1 MTERERTEDY
11 IVSLE
16 SGHGSLCDEIARTAR
31 EEGVPIIRPGTAA
44 LLKTLV
50 TAVQPSAI
58 LEVGTAV
65 GYSALLMAQAM
76 PEACVITTI
85 EKYKKRI
92 PQARENFKRAG
103 EERRIHLIEGDAGDI
118 LQKLEG
124 PYEFIFMD
132 AAKGQYLN
140 WLPQVLRLLSPGGM
154 LMSDNI
160 LQEGTVLESRF
171 SVERRDRTIHSRM
184 REYLYCLKHHPDLTT
199 AIVPIGDG
207 VAISVKK
214 GCI

>member
-58 LEVGTAV
+58 LEVGTAI

-85 EKYKKRI
+85 EKYEKRI
-92 PQARENFKRAG
+92 LFRLAVRKRNKEN
-103 EERRIHLIEGDAGDI
+103 L
-118 LQKLEG
+118 LT
-124 PYEFIFMD
+124 EF
-132 AAKGQYLN
+132 YL
-140 WLPQVLRLLSPGGM
+140 LHQVL
-154 LMSDNI
+154 
-160 LQEGTVLESRF
+160 
-171 SVERRDRTIHSRM
+171 
-184 REYLYCLKHHPDLTT
+184 K
-199 AIVPIGDG
+199 
-207 VAISVKK
+207 
-214 GCI
+214 